1 MTVYYVD
8 SANGSDANVGTS
20 TDAALASIAAVN
32 QLKLQPGDEVLFAK
46 DAPYTGQL
54 TLKYSGTVGNPIT
67 IGAYGDGSAAP
78 VIGGGSAGISGSKTH
93 DVVVQDI
100 TIAN

>member
-1 MTVYYVD
+1 MTIYYVD
-8 SANGSDANVGTS
+8 SATGRGTHTGTS

-46 DAPYTGQL
+46 DGTYTGQL

-67 IGAYGDGSAAP
+67 IGAYGDGSNAP
-78 VIGGGSAGISGSKTH
+78 VITGGTAGIAGSKTH